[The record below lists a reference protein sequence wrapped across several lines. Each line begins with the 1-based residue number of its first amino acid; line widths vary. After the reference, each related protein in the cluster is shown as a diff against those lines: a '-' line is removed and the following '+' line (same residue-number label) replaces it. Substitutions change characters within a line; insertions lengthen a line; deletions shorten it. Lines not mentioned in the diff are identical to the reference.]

1 MLSGDSEENSG
12 RHIRSSRLS
21 VDDKLIQKNSAKG
34 PSTIQLKK
42 PIRKSLPKLPSQKTN
57 MASEKNAAASQK
69 NILVEETNKLASQET
84 SESNT
89 SNASSVQNNVEPHV
103 DPSLIQSDISYAPEV
118 KDGILMQETITSEY

>member
-1 MLSGDSEENSG
+1 
-12 RHIRSSRLS
+12 
-21 VDDKLIQKNSAKG
+21 
-34 PSTIQLKK
+34 
-42 PIRKSLPKLPSQKTN
+42 